1 MARLARAPRTFP
13 TFRTALAV
21 MGVALSALAFAACS
35 GSGSGTGAGGAGSSP
50 VATSTVDL
58 PASYKFVPAAIT
70 VPKGTTVTWTNHD
83 NFSHSVQF
91 LDGGL
96 PKDARLMKPGESTT
110 FTFATPG
117 TYRYQCSLHP
127 QAMQG
132 SVVVTGS

>member
-1 MARLARAPRTFP
+1 VIAGRQGLTAALWLAASI
-13 TFRTALAV
+13 ALA
-21 MGVALSALAFAACS
+21 ACGQAS
-35 GSGSGTGAGGAGSSP
+35 GAGGPAGASP
-50 VATSTVDL
+50 VATSSVDL
-58 PASYKFVPAAIT
+58 PASYRFSPTAIT
-70 VPKGTTVTWTNHD
+70 VPSGTTVTWTNHD